1 MGEGTGCTGVET
13 FIFLTIMPSDE
24 NGGSRNARAT
34 EYNRVVAVPA
44 RTIPF
49 QTLQVRNV
57 SRSVV
62 LITYDSLRA
71 DHCGFMG
78 YGRDTTPTLDRMAN
92 EGLVFE
98 NAVASGVPTIASMTS
113 VMTGRHSLASPEVG
127 RTDEQRK
134 QVTSRPKL
142 AEVLS
147 REEYATG
154 AMSPNP
160 PASSY
165 FGFDEGFVWFEDF
178 LDQQKG
184 VVGRMWN
191 RIFRRSIEGGGLSTY
206 LRLARNVITKNEI
219 LRPWEDFYDQILAW
233 RERVEEPYFLWVL
246 LLEPHHPW
254 MVPTGEQRWSSRWDK
269 YVAFRQYFEMFNNGW
284 EPEFSP
290 RERQRLIDLYDDST
304 RYGDRFLD
312 RLHRDLADD
321 NPVFVVHA
329 DHGEEF
335 GGHGRYGHQPFLY
348 EDLIHVPLVV
358 SNADRTGWIE
368 RPVGLRSIAPT
379 VADIANADHSFPAQS
394 LFEESDPWVTSKV
407 FAEGSRRA
415 AVRTARG
422 KYLKS
427 ARGPELYDLASDPD
441 EQHNRAAAEA
451 ETVGTF
457 AELLAH
463 DRHAEAEARAID
475 GAIDELVAEGSL

>member
-1 MGEGTGCTGVET
+1 V
-13 FIFLTIMPSDE
+13 
-24 NGGSRNARAT
+24 SRN
-34 EYNRVVAVPA
+34 
-44 RTIPF
+44 
-49 QTLQVRNV
+49 
-57 SRSVV
+57 VV
-62 LITYDSLRA
+62 LVTYDSLRA
-71 DHCGFMG
+71 DHCGYMG
-78 YGRDTTPTLDRMAN
+78 YGRDTTPTLDRLAGD
-92 EGLVFE
+92 GLVFE

-127 RTDEQRK
+127 RTDEQRE

-147 REEYATG
+147 REGYSTG

-165 FGFDEGFVWFEDF
+165 FGFDEGFDWFEDF
-178 LDQQKG
+178 LDRDEG
-184 VVGRMWN
+184 LVERAWN
-191 RIFRRSIEGGGLSTY
+191 RVFRRSIEGGGLSTY

-219 LRPWEDFYDQILAW
+219 LRPWEDFYDRILSW

-254 MVPTGEQRWSSRWDK
+254 VPPTDEQRWSSRRDK

-284 EPEFSP
+284 EPDFSP

-312 RLHRDLADD
+312 RLGRDLAEDD
-321 NPVFVVHA
+321 PVLVVHA

-335 GGHGRYGHQPFLY
+335 GAHGRYGHQPYLY

-358 SNADRTGWIE
+358 SNAGREGRVE

-379 VADIANADHSFPAQS
+379 VADLAGADHSFPAPS

-407 FAEGSRRA
+407 FAEGTRRA
-415 AVRTARG
+415 AVRTARA
-422 KYLKS
+422 KYLEGDS
-427 ARGPELYDLASDPD
+427 GGELYDLASDPD
-441 EQHNRAAAEA
+441 EQRNRVDDEAEAAAE
-451 ETVGTF
+451 F
-457 AELLAH
+457 AGLLAY
-463 DRHAEAEARAID
+463 DRHAEAESRTID
-475 GAIDELVAEGSL
+475 DAADELAAGGSL

>member
-1 MGEGTGCTGVET
+1 V
-13 FIFLTIMPSDE
+13 
-24 NGGSRNARAT
+24 SRN
-34 EYNRVVAVPA
+34 
-44 RTIPF
+44 
-49 QTLQVRNV
+49 
-57 SRSVV
+57 VV
-62 LITYDSLRA
+62 LVTYDSLRA
-71 DHCGFMG
+71 DHCGYMG
-78 YGRDTTPTLDRMAN
+78 YGRDTTPTLDRLAGD
-92 EGLVFE
+92 GLVFE

-127 RTDEQRK
+127 RTDEQRE

-147 REEYATG
+147 REGYATG

-165 FGFDEGFVWFEDF
+165 FGFDEGFDWFEDF
-178 LDQQKG
+178 LDRDEG
-184 VVGRMWN
+184 LVERAWN
-191 RIFRRSIEGGGLSTY
+191 RVFRRSIEGGGLSTY
-206 LRLARNVITKNEI
+206 LRLARNVVTKNEI
-219 LRPWEDFYDQILAW
+219 LRPWEDFYDRILSW

-254 MVPTGEQRWSSRWDK
+254 VPPTDEQRWSSRRDK

-284 EPEFSP
+284 EPDFSP

-312 RLHRDLADD
+312 RLGRDLAEDD
-321 NPVFVVHA
+321 PVFVVHA

-335 GGHGRYGHQPFLY
+335 GAHGRYGHQPYLY

-358 SNADRTGWIE
+358 SNAGREGRVE

-379 VADIANADHSFPAQS
+379 VADLAGADHSFPAPS

-407 FAEGSRRA
+407 FAEGTRRA
-415 AVRTARG
+415 AVRTARA
-422 KYLKS
+422 KYLEGDS
-427 ARGPELYDLASDPD
+427 GGELYDLASDPD
-441 EQHNRAAAEA
+441 EQRNRVDDEAEAAAE
-451 ETVGTF
+451 F
-457 AELLAH
+457 AGLLAY
-463 DRHAEAEARAID
+463 DRHAEAESRTID
-475 GAIDELVAEGSL
+475 DAADELAAGGSL